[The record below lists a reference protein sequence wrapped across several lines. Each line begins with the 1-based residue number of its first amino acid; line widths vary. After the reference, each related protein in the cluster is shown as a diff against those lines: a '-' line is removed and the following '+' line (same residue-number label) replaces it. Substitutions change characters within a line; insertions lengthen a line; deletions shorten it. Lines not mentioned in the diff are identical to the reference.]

1 VTGNVARHKK
11 VNVARHKKKK
21 RNVARHKKVLC
32 EATKREFERQKPATK
47 NKENN
52 TLATH

>member
-21 RNVARHKKVLC
+21 EMSQDTKKYFAR
-32 EATKREFERQKPATK
+32 QQ
-47 NKENN
+47 KENSKGKN
-52 TLATH
+52 QQPKTRKTTH